1 MVALIIGV
9 LATGV
14 LWVVLYTAIMYNAS
28 HPGRK

>member
-14 LWVVLYTAIMYNAS
+14 LWAAMYTAILYNAS
-28 HPGRK
+28 HQGRK

>member
-14 LWVVLYTAIMYNAS
+14 LWAALYTAIMYNAS
-28 HPGRK
+28 HPVRK